1 MNRVIWYLD
10 RQDVTFWYRYWSFS
24 VQLFIQHRAQTQS
37 RTPTDNKDGA
47 AHLHVRCCC
56 WVTMEPEN
64 AVVDHAVT
72 IVRTRLTSRLLV
84 AVLVG
89 LLPGSVVAGTGRG
102 ADSSDGRP
110 DRRTGVR
117 VLIVLMSGSD
127 RFGCTETSGQQCV
140 AAPPPGPKA

>member
-1 MNRVIWYLD
+1 MVPGQTGRDILVLTWTI
-10 RQDVTFWYRYWSFS
+10 RKSFS
-24 VQLFIQHRAQTQS
+24 VQLASGTNPEPDPQQATAVV
-37 RTPTDNKDGA
+37 DKDGA
-47 AHLHVRCCC
+47 AHLQMWCCC
-56 WVTMEPEN
+56 WVAMEPEN

-89 LLPGSVVAGTGRG
+89 LLPGSVVARTGRG
-102 ADSSDGRP
+102 PDTSDGWP

-127 RFGCTETSGQQCV
+127 RFGCTETSGQ
-140 AAPPPGPKA
+140 